1 MFRSFAHPR
10 ERIPCLVRR
19 LEGLSER
26 RLMREVI
33 RELMREAIR
42 EAMREAIREA
52 NREAIREA
60 IILERFSEGRL
71 TKLEVRSDTLRGI
84 SRGNQLG

>member
-1 MFRSFAHPR
+1 M
-10 ERIPCLVRR
+10 ER
-19 LEGLSER
+19 LSER

-52 NREAIREA
+52 NRKAIREA

-84 SRGNQLG
+84 SRGNRLG